1 MKISLP
7 AVAMLATV
15 LLLPLAATAAP
26 AGPAPASAPGKPGSV
41 SVKKPAVIY
50 QKEGDL
56 LAINANGEKLSVLL
70 TELAR
75 QSGLEIRMDP
85 KADRAVTMET
95 RPLPLLQAVDAL
107 TARLNTIKQFG
118 ARPAAVAGKT
128 APAANGKSAAKNQ
141 KPAQLLIAI
150 TVLPQG
156 QSDASRAAP
165 VLDPGKEI
173 ELRAERSLK
182 GSDRYA
188 VRERWQ
194 ARLDKMPAKQKAGY
208 EEKAK
213 IRGGGMSPEEQAR
226 RDQLRAE
233 RIKDE
238 EEQQRRWA
246 QSEQRRLERQQSDP
260 DTGEDPKSRVRF
272 TPPGDN

>member
-7 AVAMLATV
+7 AVAMLATA

-26 AGPAPASAPGKPGSV
+26 APAGAPGKPGAV

-50 QKEGDL
+50 RKEGDL
-56 LAINANGEKLSVLL
+56 LAINASGEKLSVLL
-70 TELAR
+70 AELAR

-118 ARPAAVAGKT
+118 ARPGAASGKAAG
-128 APAANGKSAAKNQ
+128 KNQ

-156 QSDASRAAP
+156 QSDVSRAAP
-165 VLDPGKEI
+165 VLAPDKEI
-173 ELRAERSLK
+173 ELRAERALK

-194 ARLDKMPAKQKAGY
+194 ARLDKMPAKAKASY

-213 IRGGGMSPEEQAR
+213 IRGGDMSPEEQAR
-226 RDQLRAE
+226 RERLRAE
-233 RIKDE
+233 RIKEE

-246 QSEQRRLERQQSDP
+246 QVEKHRLERQQADP

>member
-1 MKISLP
+1 MKFPLP
-7 AVAMLATV
+7 VAALLVAALLTPLPTV
-15 LLLPLAATAAP
+15 AAP
-26 AGPAPASAPGKPGSV
+26 VGPAPAGAGKAGTV
-41 SVKKPAVIY
+41 SVKKPAILY
-50 QKEGDL
+50 NKEGDL

-70 TELAR
+70 AELAR

-118 ARPAAVAGKT
+118 ARPAAVAGKA
-128 APAANGKSAAKNQ
+128 APAANGKSAATNQ

-165 VLDPGKEI
+165 VLEPGKEI
-173 ELRAERSLK
+173 ELRAERALK